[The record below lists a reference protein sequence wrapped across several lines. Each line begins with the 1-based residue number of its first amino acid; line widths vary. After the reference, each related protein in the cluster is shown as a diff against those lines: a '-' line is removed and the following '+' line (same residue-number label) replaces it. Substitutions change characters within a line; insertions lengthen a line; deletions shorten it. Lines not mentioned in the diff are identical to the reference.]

1 MTATRLAGLGTT
13 IFASTTARAEALGA
27 VNLGQGV
34 PEGAPPLR
42 MVEVASEAMAA
53 GLNQYV
59 GLGGLADLRSAVCD
73 DLRARHGLHYDPDTE
88 VLVTYGATEAVSAA
102 VLALCDPG
110 DELLVLDPAYDSYA
124 AAAAFAGARAVPVPL
139 DLTGDGP
146 VLDPAVLE
154 AAVTSR
160 TRALLLN
167 SPHNPSG
174 RALSEQDLAA
184 VAEVCR
190 RHELTAVTDEVY
202 EHLLHR
208 GRRHA
213 SLAAAPG
220 MRERTLR
227 ASSAGKTF
235 TATGWKVGWVTGPA
249 ALVTAVRTVKQFL
262 TFTGNGPF
270 QAAVAH
276 GIRSEQEWVRGNA
289 AALERRRDLLA
300 TGLGSVGLRVLP
312 DDGGYFLLAD
322 TASVGEPDAA
332 AYAERLLVDKG
343 VAAIPASAF
352 TLVPGRAASL
362 LRFAYCRGDDAVAEA
377 VRRLQA

>member
-1 MTATRLAGLGTT
+1 VSAARLVGLGTT
-13 IFASTTARAEALGA
+13 IFASTTERALSLRA

-34 PEGAPPLR
+34 PEGAPPPR
-42 MVEVASEAMAA
+42 MLEVASEAMAA

-59 GLGGLADLRSAVCD
+59 GLGGLPDLRTAVCE
-73 DLRARHGLHYDPDTE
+73 DLAARLGLSYDPDTE
-88 VLVTYGATEAVSAA
+88 VLVTFGATEAVSAA

-146 VLDPAVLE
+146 VLDPAVLD
-154 AAVTSR
+154 AAVTDR
-160 TRALLLN
+160 TRVLLLN

-184 VAEVCR
+184 VAEVCVR
-190 RHELTAVTDEVY
+190 RGLVAVTDEVY

-213 SLAAAPG
+213 SLASAPG

-227 ASSAGKTF
+227 VSSAGKTF
-235 TATGWKVGWVTGPA
+235 TATGWKVGWATGPA
-249 ALVTAVRTVKQFL
+249 PLVTALRTVKQFL

-276 GIRSEQEWVRGNA
+276 GLRCEREWVQGNA

-300 TGLGSVGLRVLP
+300 TGLQAVGLRVLP

-322 TASVGEPDAA
+322 TTSVGEPDAA
-332 AYAERLLVDKG
+332 AYAERLMVDKG

-352 TLVPGRAASL
+352 TLVPGRMGSL
-362 LRFAYCRGDDAVAEA
+362 LRFAYCRSDDTVAEA

>member
-1 MTATRLAGLGTT
+1 VSAARLAGLGTT

-34 PEGAPPLR
+34 PEGAPPAR
-42 MVEVASEAMAA
+42 MMEVASEAMAA
-53 GLNQYV
+53 GLNQYT
-59 GLGGLADLRSAVCD
+59 GLGGLPALRTAVCE
-73 DLRARHGLHYDPDTE
+73 DLQSRLRLTYDPDTE

-139 DLTGDGP
+139 DLTGGGP
-146 VLDPAVLE
+146 VLDPEVLE
-154 AAVTSR
+154 AAVTDR

-184 VAEVCR
+184 VADVCV
-190 RHELTAVTDEVY
+190 RHDLTAVTDEVY

-227 ASSAGKTF
+227 VSSAGKTF

-249 ALVTAVRTVKQFL
+249 PLVTAVRTVKQFL

-276 GIRSEQEWVRGNA
+276 GLRCEQDWVRGNA

-300 TGLGSVGLRVLP
+300 TGLQSVGLEVLP

-322 TASVGEPDAA
+322 TGSVGEPDAA
-332 AYAERLLVDKG
+332 AYAERLMVDKG

-352 TLVPGRAASL
+352 TLVPGRMRSL
-362 LRFAYCRGDDAVAEA
+362 LRFAYCRGDDTVAEA

>member
-1 MTATRLAGLGTT
+1 MMDL
-13 IFASTTARAEALGA
+13 
-27 VNLGQGV
+27 
-34 PEGAPPLR
+34 
-42 MVEVASEAMAA
+42 ASEAMAA

-59 GLGGLADLRSAVCD
+59 GLGGLPELRTAVCE
-73 DLRARHGLHYDPDTE
+73 DLQSRLGLTYDPDTE
-88 VLVTYGATEAVSAA
+88 VLVTYGAAEAVSAA
-102 VLALCDPG
+102 VLALCDPR

-139 DLTGDGP
+139 DLTGGGP
-146 VLDPAVLE
+146 VLDPEVLE
-154 AAVTSR
+154 AAVTDR

-184 VAEVCR
+184 VADVCV
-190 RHELTAVTDEVY
+190 RHDLTAVTDEVY

-227 ASSAGKTF
+227 VSSAGKTF

-249 ALVTAVRTVKQFL
+249 PLVTAVRTVKQFL

-276 GIRSEQEWVRGNA
+276 GLRCEQDWVRGNA

-300 TGLGSVGLRVLP
+300 TGLQSVGLEVLP

-322 TASVGEPDAA
+322 TGSVGEPDAA
-332 AYAERLLVDKG
+332 AYAERLMVDKG

-352 TLVPGRAASL
+352 TLVPGRMRSL
-362 LRFAYCRGDDAVAEA
+362 LRFAYCRGDDTVAEA

>member
-1 MTATRLAGLGTT
+1 VSAARLAGLGTT
-13 IFASTTARAEALGA
+13 IFASTTARADALGA
-27 VNLGQGV
+27 VNLGQGM
-34 PEGAPPLR
+34 PEGAPPAR
-42 MVEVASEAMAA
+42 MMEVASEAMAA
-53 GLNQYV
+53 GLNQYT
-59 GLGGLADLRSAVCD
+59 GLGGLPELRTAVCE
-73 DLRARHGLHYDPDTE
+73 DLQSRLRLTYDPDTE

-139 DLTGDGP
+139 DLTGGGP
-146 VLDPAVLE
+146 VLDPEVLE
-154 AAVTSR
+154 AAVTDR

-184 VAEVCR
+184 VADVCV
-190 RHELTAVTDEVY
+190 RHDLTAVTDEVY

-227 ASSAGKTF
+227 VSSAGKTF

-249 ALVTAVRTVKQFL
+249 PLVTAVRTVKQFL

-276 GIRSEQEWVRGNA
+276 GLRCEQDWVRGNA

-300 TGLGSVGLRVLP
+300 TGLQSVGLEVLP

-322 TASVGEPDAA
+322 TGSVGEPDAA
-332 AYAERLLVDKG
+332 AYAERLMVDKG

-352 TLVPGRAASL
+352 TLVPGRMRSL
-362 LRFAYCRGDDAVAEA
+362 LRFAYCRGDDTVAEA

>member
-1 MTATRLAGLGTT
+1 VTATRLAGLGTT

-34 PEGAPPLR
+34 PEGAPPAR

-59 GLGGLADLRSAVCD
+59 GLGGLADLRTALCE
-73 DLRARHGLHYDPDTE
+73 DLQARLGLTYDPDTE

-139 DLTGDGP
+139 DLTGTGRCSTRP
-146 VLDPAVLE
+146 CSRRPSRPHPR
-154 AAVTSR
+154 AA
-160 TRALLLN
+160 A
-167 SPHNPSG
+167 
-174 RALSEQDLAA
+174 ELAA
-184 VAEVCR
+184 QPVRPGAVRAGPGGGGRGVRPPRPDR
-190 RHELTAVTDEVY
+190 RHR
-202 EHLLHR
+202 R
-208 GRRHA
+208 GLRAPAAPRRRHA
-213 SLAAAPG
+213 RWPRARHA
-220 MRERTLR
+220 ERTLR
-227 ASSAGKTF
+227 VSSAGKTF
-235 TATGWKVGWVTGPA
+235 TATGWKVGWATGPA

-276 GIRSEQEWVRGNA
+276 GIRSEQAWVRGNA

-300 TGLGSVGLRVLP
+300 TGLRSVGLRVLP

-322 TASVGEPDAA
+322 TASVGTPDAA
-332 AYAERLLVDKG
+332 AYAERLMVDKG

-352 TLVPGRAASL
+352 TLVPGRAAGL

-377 VRRLQA
+377 VRRLQG